1 MTSDK
6 IREIKLRRWAARL
19 GLVLH
24 KSRNRRWSVDNYLGY
39 TVIDANTNSIVAGQK
54 YELTLDDVESILK
67 SDETEKMERTKRK
80 S

>member
-6 IREIKLRRWAARL
+6 VREIKLRRWATRL

-39 TVIDANTNSIVAGQK
+39 RVVDANTRSVVAGQR
-54 YELTLDDVESILK
+54 YELNLDDVERLLK
-67 SDETEKMERTKRK
+67 NDEIKKMEQTKH
-80 S
+80 